1 MSGHL
6 IIARTFKKSLITMLI
21 LIAFLCTV
29 ISHAQHSDF
38 LSDTVERHQ
47 CKLCQQS
54 LDLPT
59 ENTLDIMVV
68 ANDYYHIN
76 NRYVNIVLT
85 PHFYLS
91 SPLRAPPIS

>member
-1 MSGHL
+1 
-6 IIARTFKKSLITMLI
+6 MLI
-21 LIAFLCTV
+21 LITFLCAI
-29 ISHAQHSDF
+29 ISHVQHSDF

-54 LDLPT
+54 LDLPP
-59 ENTLDIMVV
+59 ENILEIVV
-68 ANDYYHIN
+68 VKNDYYHIN
-76 NRYVNIVLT
+76 NRYVDIVLT